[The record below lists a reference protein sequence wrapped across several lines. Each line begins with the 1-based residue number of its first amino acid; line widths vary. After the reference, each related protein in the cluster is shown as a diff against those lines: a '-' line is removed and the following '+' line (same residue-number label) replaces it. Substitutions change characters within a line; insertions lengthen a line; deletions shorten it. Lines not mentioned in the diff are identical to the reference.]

1 MLILIGLIVG
11 VILGIF
17 GAGGTILAVPFLIF
31 GLNIDPKEAIPIS
44 MFAVAVS
51 AVYGSVDSLLKKN
64 VRYRAAILIALFA
77 MLISPLGIYFGQLLP
92 KDPLIIIF
100 SIILF
105 WVGCKSLTKNKDR
118 NSRISINDI
127 EESFPC
133 EINQETNRIHWN
145 NKCARSLILT
155 GGLTGFLSGLL
166 GVGGGFIIVPALK
179 KFSNISLDNIIPT
192 STAVI
197 AIIATFNS
205 SIFIYKEL
213 LNIHDGVLFC
223 FGTITGMFLAKKIV
237 IDVKNLDKAFSY
249 FLILISL
256 LLVIRIIFSNLE

>member
-11 VILGIF
+11 SILGIF

-31 GLNIDPKEAIPIS
+31 GLNMDPKEAIPIS

-51 AVYGSVDSLLKKN
+51 ATYGSVDSLLKKK
-64 VRYRAAILIALFA
+64 VRYRAATLIALFA
-77 MLISPLGIYFGQLLP
+77 MLISPFGISLGQLLP
-92 KDPLIIIF
+92 KDPLMILF

-105 WVGCKSLTKNKDR
+105 WVGYKALMKNKDT
-118 NSRISINDI
+118 NSRTSINDI

-133 EINQETNRIHWN
+133 EINEETNRIRWN
-145 NKCARSLILT
+145 NKCARSLSLT

-197 AIIATFNS
+197 AIIATYNS
-205 SIFIYKEL
+205 SIFIYKGL

-223 FGTITGMFLAKKIV
+223 IGTTTGMFLAKKIT
-237 IDVKNLDKAFSY
+237 IEIKSLDKAFSY

-256 LLVIRIIFSNLE
+256 LLVMKTIFF

>member
-31 GLNIDPKEAIPIS
+31 GLNMDPKAAIPIS

-51 AVYGSVDSLLKKN
+51 AIYASVDSLLKQK
-64 VRYRAAILIALFA
+64 VRYRAALLIALFA
-77 MLISPLGIYFGQLLP
+77 MLISPLGISFGQLLP
-92 KDPLIIIF
+92 KDPLMILF
-100 SIILF
+100 SLILF
-105 WVGCKSLTKNKDR
+105 WVGFKALMNNKNI
-118 NSRISINDI
+118 NSRASINDI

-145 NKCARSLILT
+145 NKCARSLSLT

-197 AIIATFNS
+197 AIIATYNS
-205 SIFIYKEL
+205 SIFIYKGL
-213 LNIHDGVLFC
+213 LNVPDGVLFC
-223 FGTITGMFLAKKIV
+223 VGTTTGVFLAKKIK
-237 IDVKNLDKAFSY
+237 INVKSLDKAFSY

-256 LLVIRIIFSNLE
+256 LLAIRTIFF

>member
-11 VILGIF
+11 GILGIF

-31 GLNIDPKEAIPIS
+31 GLNMDPKEAIPIS

-51 AVYGSVDSLLKKN
+51 AMYGSVDSLLKKK

-77 MLISPLGIYFGQLLP
+77 MLISPLGISLGQLLS
-92 KDPLIIIF
+92 KDPLMILF

-105 WVGCKSLTKNKDR
+105 WVGFKALIKNKDI
-118 NSRISINDI
+118 NSRTSTNNI

-133 EINQETNRIHWN
+133 EISQETNRIRWN
-145 NKCARSLILT
+145 NKCARSLSIT

-197 AIIATFNS
+197 AIIATYNS

-223 FGTITGMFLAKKIV
+223 VGTTTGMFLAKKIT
-237 IDVKNLDKAFSY
+237 IEIKALDKAFSY

-256 LLVIRIIFSNLE
+256 LLVMKTIFF